1 MLKGAYWVI
10 LLLWL
15 CSDRAVGITC
25 VFQLASQ
32 SPRCIS
38 YCIEEEQERTYQE
51 YEGML

>member
-1 MLKGAYWVI
+1 MLKGAYWAI
-10 LLLWL
+10 LLLWF
-15 CSDRAVGITC
+15 CSNRPVDITC

-38 YCIEEEQERTYQE
+38 YCIKEEQERTYQE